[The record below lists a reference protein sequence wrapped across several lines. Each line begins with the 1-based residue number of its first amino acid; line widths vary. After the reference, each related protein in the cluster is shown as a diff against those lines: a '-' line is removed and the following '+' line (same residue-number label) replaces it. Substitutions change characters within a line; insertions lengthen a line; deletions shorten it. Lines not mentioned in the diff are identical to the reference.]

1 MQGVNILIMLL
12 YRESVMED
20 GYLDLVDTVDRL
32 KFLCKKLNLSKIIDG
47 DFGQINILA
56 EMKER
61 IEMIELERIDE
72 PIVDKYKYQA

>member
-1 MQGVNILIMLL
+1 
-12 YRESVMED
+12 MED
-20 GYLDLVDTVDRL
+20 EYLDLVDTVDRL

>member
-1 MQGVNILIMLL
+1 
-12 YRESVMED
+12 MEHEYTD
-20 GYLDLVDTVDRL
+20 VVDAVDRL
-32 KFLCKKLNLSKIIDG
+32 KHLCRKLNVSKLIDG
-47 DFGQINILA
+47 DMRQIDILA

>member
-1 MQGVNILIMLL
+1 MQGVNISIMLL

-20 GYLDLVDTVDRL
+20 EYLDLVDTVDRL
-32 KFLCKKLNLSKIIDG
+32 KFLCKRLNLSKIVDG
-47 DFGQINILA
+47 DFGQIDILA

>member
-1 MQGVNILIMLL
+1 
-12 YRESVMED
+12 MED

>member
-1 MQGVNILIMLL
+1 
-12 YRESVMED
+12 MED

-47 DFGQINILA
+47 DFGQINIVA

>member
-1 MQGVNILIMLL
+1 
-12 YRESVMED
+12 MED
-20 GYLDLVDTVDRL
+20 EYIDLVDTVDRL